1 MTGKTRSPSE
11 ITFSVWRAIFLREAL
26 DRLFEGR
33 AAWLWLL
40 IEPIAYI
47 AVHAFGFETF
57 HIHQVGGM
65 AISMFIISGFIGFLL
80 WRRTWMQVLHGIDSN
95 RAFFAY
101 RQVRPFDVAI
111 VRATLE
117 LFLMVPIS
125 LVIMSLAI
133 MMGRGMTLNTQNPI
147 WFPQDPLLVT
157 ETIFAL
163 WLFGLG
169 FGLVTSV
176 AMRFVPEIDHIF
188 KIIYLPLYYVSGAL
202 LPLSLYVPEPYQYI
216 VVANPIVD
224 GLELMRLGYFPHYI
238 ALKGVSL
245 SYLYA
250 WALGLLL
257 LGLML
262 YKRFSRKLVM
272 R

>member
-1 MTGKTRSPSE
+1 MTEKVRTPFAV
-11 ITFSVWRAIFLREAL
+11 TVSVWHAVFLREAL
-26 DRLFEGR
+26 DRLFEAR

-47 AVHAFGFETF
+47 GLHAFGLATI

-65 AISMFIISGFIGFLL
+65 AINMFIIAGFIGFLL

-101 RQVRPFDVAI
+101 RQVKPFDVAI
-111 VRATLE
+111 VRAILE

-125 LVIMSLAI
+125 IVIMSMAI
-133 MMGRGMTLNTQNPI
+133 MTGHGITQNTQNPI
-147 WFPQDPLLVT
+147 WLPQDPLLVI
-157 ETIFAL
+157 EVIFAL
-163 WLFGLG
+163 WLLGLG

-188 KIIYLPLYYVSGAL
+188 KVLYLPLYYMSGAL
-202 LPLSLYVPEPYQYI
+202 LPLAVYVPEPYQYI
-216 VVANPIVD
+216 FVANPVVD
-224 GLELMRLGYFPHYI
+224 GVELMRLGYLPNYI

-245 SYLYA
+245 AYLYV
-250 WALGLLL
+250 WALGLML

-262 YKRFSRKLVM
+262 YRRFSQKLVM
-272 R
+272 Q